1 MRKTIIAAVVASAI
15 TGAAA
20 GSMVRLAAAQDNSP
34 APLPGAPSGEMGQ
47 RPDGMAHPG
56 WMRWLHHRHEGRFDG
71 PRPFG
76 LFYQQADR
84 QLTTADVQ
92 KIAEAFLLWH
102 GNRTWKVAGI
112 AENPDNTVG
121 FAYAAPDGTVIAKF
135 TMDRKTGHIA
145 RVG

>member
-1 MRKTIIAAVVASAI
+1 MRKTIMAAVVVSAI

-20 GSMVRLAAAQDNSP
+20 GSMVGLAAAQDNAS
-34 APLPGAPSGEMGQ
+34 APLLGGPSAEMGQ
-47 RPDGMAHPG
+47 HPDWMRHPG
-56 WMRWLHHRHEGRFDG
+56 MMRWLHHRHEGRFGG

-76 LFYQQADR
+76 LFYQQSDR
-84 QLTTADVQ
+84 QLTTAEVQ

-121 FAYAAPDGTVIAKF
+121 FAYAAPDGTLIAKF
-135 TMDRKTGHIA
+135 TMDRRTGHIA